1 MNSMDL
7 KSEHFYGWKSVSIGG
22 LVIFLSMGCM
32 FSFQL
37 LLPVLRTEFGWS
49 AALIGG
55 ASSVTMLALGLVSPL
70 CGAIITKYGA
80 RKGIMAGNFFMAMG
94 FLVMALQTKPWHLY
108 LGYGVLVGIG
118 ASLGGILPAM
128 TLANNWFIKKRSMA
142 MSIVTFSSSI
152 GGFAFLPVMSIFIG
166 WRGWRAG
173 CFIIT
178 AAILIGAVL
187 IPWLA
192 VKDKP
197 EDVGQVPDGAS
208 ASAPKTEDPAKP
220 TRELYT
226 TPVEFTL
233 VEAIRTKTLWLII
246 YGFVTTQF
254 LNSVMSTHQMA
265 FLGSIGIS
273 GVKGA
278 VAAGLMYGIGILG
291 ALGIGALGLRFNLWR
306 LNIIAMGVIVAGCI
320 LLLAA
325 RTLTMVYMYNTVI
338 GIGVGGFT
346 TGYVALLSSY
356 YGRTH
361 FPKIMGIVFLFGTL
375 LGASGSFVAG
385 IFYDITGHYT
395 MVFAVLTLIFLLGL
409 LCIIMAKPPKH
420 PSLIAIR
427 AEEETI

>member
-1 MNSMDL
+1 MDP
-7 KSEHFYGWKSVSIGG
+7 KSERFYGWKTVSIGG

-37 LLPVLRTEFGWS
+37 LLPVFRAEFGWS
-49 AALIGG
+49 TALIGG
-55 ASSVTMLALGLVSPL
+55 ASSVTMLALGLSSPL
-70 CGAIITKYGA
+70 CGAIITKFGA
-80 RKGIMAGNFFMAMG
+80 RKGIMAGNFLMAMG
-94 FLVMALQTKPWHLY
+94 FLVMAIQKEPWHLY

-152 GGFAFLPVMSIFIG
+152 GGFAFLPLMSIFIG
-166 WRGWRAG
+166 WWGWRSG

-187 IPWLA
+187 IPCLA

-197 EDVGQVPDGAS
+197 EDVGQVPDGMPAP
-208 ASAPKTEDPAKP
+208 APKTEFPDKPA
-220 TRELYT
+220 RDLYT

-233 VEAIRTKTLWLII
+233 GEAIRTRALWLII
-246 YGFVTTQF
+246 YTFVTTQF

-278 VAAGLMYGIGILG
+278 TAAGLMYGIGIFG
-291 ALGIGALGLRFNLWR
+291 SLGIGALGLKFDLRR
-306 LNIIAMGVIVAGCI
+306 LNIISMGVIVAGCI

-325 RTLTMVYMYNTVI
+325 KTLAMVYMYNTVI
-338 GIGVGGFT
+338 GIGVGAFT
-346 TGYVALLSSY
+346 TGYIALLASY
-356 YGRTH
+356 YGRKH

-385 IFYDITGHYT
+385 IFYDITGGYAT
-395 MVFAVLTLIFLLGL
+395 IFALVALIFLFGL
-409 LCIIMAKPPKH
+409 LCIILAKPPKH
-420 PSLIAIR
+420 PSQMAIK
-427 AEEETI
+427 AEKETA